1 MRRSPHILFKI
12 LLLLGLAV
20 VAVFVWLGF
29 QMPDKARRGYAHW
42 AAMDLIATAHE
53 KSGRLPG
60 SWADLTPWYDDS
72 WVGPRNHVSL
82 QEMRSRVEID
92 FQNLAALAAAP
103 EQQPLPKVIH
113 FKDKSGVRWIKA
125 EEELAAALSRKD
137 PESRPW
143 R

>member
-1 MRRSPHILFKI
+1 MRWSLPILFKT

-29 QMPDKARRGYAHW
+29 QMPEKARRGYAHW
-42 AAMDLIATAHE
+42 AAVDLIATAHE
-53 KSGRLPG
+53 KSGRLPV
-60 SWADLTPWYDDS
+60 SWADLSPWYDDS

-82 QEMRSRVEID
+82 QEMRSKVEID

-103 EQQPLPKVIH
+103 QRRPLPKVIH
-113 FKDKSGVRWIKA
+113 FKDKSGVRWVHA
-125 EEELAAALSRKD
+125 EQELAAALTRKD
-137 PESRPW
+137 LEPRPQ